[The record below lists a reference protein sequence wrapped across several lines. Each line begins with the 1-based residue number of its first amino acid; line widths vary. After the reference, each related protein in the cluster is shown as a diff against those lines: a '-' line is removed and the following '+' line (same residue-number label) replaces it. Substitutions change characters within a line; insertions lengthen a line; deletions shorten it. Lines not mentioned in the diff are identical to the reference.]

1 MRRALDVSNEKV
13 PGDVQGGVDQ
23 SGGEKRAGLAPGPA
37 VEKAGDGSQDH
48 VAPVGKAQVGD
59 VRKAE
64 NNRGDPPTR
73 EIALG
78 GTGQHVLEQAAE
90 EKLFRP
96 GGEKQNAE

>member
-1 MRRALDVSNEKV
+1 MRCALERSKEEV
-13 PGDVQGGVDQ
+13 PGDVHGGVDQ
-23 SGGEKRAGLAPGPA
+23 SGGKNRAGLAPGPA

-64 NNRGDPPTR
+64 NYRGDPPTR

-90 EKLFRP
+90 EELFWP
-96 GGEKQNAE
+96 GGEK